1 MVEQILV
8 PTYPDP
14 GGSFTRK
21 CQSKASDG
29 RMRWV
34 VCSQHLLQCLN
45 LKEEK
50 EMSAFP
56 LME

>member
-1 MVEQILV
+1 MIGRPSV
-8 PTYPDP
+8 P
-14 GGSFTRK
+14 GGLFTRK

-50 EMSAFP
+50 EVSAFP